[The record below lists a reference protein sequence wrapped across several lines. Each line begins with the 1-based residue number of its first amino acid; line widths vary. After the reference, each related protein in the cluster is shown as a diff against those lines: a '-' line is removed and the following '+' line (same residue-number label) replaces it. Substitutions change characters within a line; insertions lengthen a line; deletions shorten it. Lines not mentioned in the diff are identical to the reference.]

1 MPSIQPSEQR
11 RSHSTYVMTRAQAQ
25 ASRAWWVVDAT
36 GKPLGRLASEVASV
50 LRGKHKPQYTPHE
63 DTGDFVIVVNA
74 DKVALTGAKLDK
86 KFYYHHSGI
95 PGGFRAESYRH
106 LLARKGTF
114 PVEKAVRGML
124 PKGVLGRQ
132 MITKLKIYVTPDHP
146 HVAQQPRP
154 LGSPG
159 KTPAPDNVA
168 SAKAK
173 G

>member
-1 MPSIQPSEQR
+1 MAPSESQTVQR
-11 RSHSTYVMTRAQAQ
+11 SPRKTFVMTRVAAQS
-25 ASRAWWVVDAT
+25 SRAWWVVDAT
-36 GKPLGRLASEVASV
+36 GKPLGRLASEVARV

-74 DKVALTGAKLDK
+74 DKILLTGAKLDK

-106 LLARKGTF
+106 LLARKATF

-132 MITKLKIYVTPDHP
+132 MFTKLKVYSTPDHP
-146 HVAQQPRP
+146 HAAQTPRP
-154 LGSPG
+154 LPI
-159 KTPAPDNVA
+159 K
-168 SAKAK
+168 
-173 G
+173 